1 MASWRLIFST
11 GASRLPCSLAPRR
24 FFSCGTKIL
33 CQSTE
38 AAQAKF
44 FPPVQKVMLP
54 PNSFQGKVAFIT
66 GGGTGLGK
74 AMTTF
79 LSSLGAQCVIASR
92 NIDVLKASAEQIS
105 SQTGNK
111 VHPVQ
116 CDVKDPKMVQNAVA
130 ELIKVAG
137 LPDVVINNAAGN
149 FISPSERLSPNAW
162 KTINDIVLNGT
173 AYVTLEIGKQLIK
186 AQKGAAFLSI
196 TTIYAESGSGFVVP
210 SASSKAGV
218 EAMTKSLAA
227 EWGRYGMRFN
237 VIQPGPIK
245 TKGAF
250 SRMDPTGAFEREMI
264 DRIPCGRLGTAEELA
279 NLAVFLCSDY
289 ASWINGAVIRFDGGE
304 EVFISGEFNS
314 LRKVTKEQWDTIE
327 GLIRKTKGS

>member
-1 MASWRLIFST
+1 MALLGRVCFARVSQ
-11 GASRLPCSLAPRR
+11 LPCGLGPRR
-24 FFSCGTKIL
+24 FFSYVTKIL
-33 CQSTE
+33 YQNME
-38 AAQAKF
+38 ASRSKF
-44 FPPVQKVMLP
+44 FPPLQKVMLP

-92 NIDVLKASAEQIS
+92 KIDVLKATAEQIS

-111 VHPVQ
+111 VHAIQ
-116 CDVKDPKMVQNAVA
+116 CDVRDPDMVRNTVL

-149 FISPSERLSPNAW
+149 FISPTERLSPNAW
-162 KTINDIVLNGT
+162 KTITDIVLNGT

-186 AQKGAAFLSI
+186 AQKGAAFLAI

-218 EAMTKSLAA
+218 EAMNKSLAA
-227 EWGRYGMRFN
+227 EWGNYGMRFN

-250 SRMDPTGAFEREMI
+250 SRLDPTGTFEKHVI
-264 DRIPCGRLGTAEELA
+264 DRIPCGRLGTMEELA

-289 ASWINGAVIRFDGGE
+289 ASWINGATIRFDGGE
-304 EVFISGEFNS
+304 EVFMSGEFNN
-314 LRKVTKEQWDTIE
+314 LRKVMPFCIYNQYFQL
-327 GLIRKTKGS
+327 GC